1 MSNFI
6 LEVSSVQED
15 NDGKRKPLR
24 SYRELD
30 VWKKAIDLVEELYRV
45 TRLFPKDE
53 QFVLVSQMRR
63 SAISIPSNI
72 VEGYGRKDRGDYRRH
87 VSIANGSLKELETQ
101 VIIAGR
107 LSLAERDELDLSWQ
121 LLQDVGKMLSR
132 LLSSLS
138 R

>member
-24 SYRELD
+24 SFRELD

-53 QFVLVSQMRR
+53 QFVLVCRMRR

-72 VEGYGRKDRGDYRRH
+72 AEGYGRKDRGDYRRH